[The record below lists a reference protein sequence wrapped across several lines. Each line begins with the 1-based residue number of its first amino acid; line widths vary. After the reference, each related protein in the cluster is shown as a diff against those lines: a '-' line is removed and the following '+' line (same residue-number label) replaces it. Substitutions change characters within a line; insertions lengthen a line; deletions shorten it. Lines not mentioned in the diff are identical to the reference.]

1 VLPRYGAARRVSF
14 PHFLILAVLIGTCA
28 PMSVVSPSG
37 AAPPTI
43 TTTRP
48 VGLPASPVAATLGQA
63 PAGANLVLNSGAE
76 SGAPS
81 QSGYDAVT
89 IPGWTISS
97 GLPTAPEYGGA
108 PGSVVP
114 AAFLSLGSPGPHNRG
129 NAFFAGGAGGTA
141 VLSQTVPLNP
151 VVGQVTF
158 TASGWLGGS
167 SGYPDHASLTV
178 AFRDRLGRLIS
189 STGIGPVGPSQL
201 GGKTRLIEQTAAG
214 PVPPD
219 AVETEF
225 VLTLAT
231 RSMTYDTK
239 QDSVLGYNYAF
250 ADALALSFSAP
261 EPRPVLIPAPSTVPR
276 FQHVF
281 VVMMENESYSDVIGN
296 VAQAPFINGLL
307 SSGSELTDMYAE
319 VHPSDPN
326 YLALS
331 GGSTFGVLG
340 NPVERD
346 RTLRIPA
353 SNIADLVESSG
364 QTWKGYAQSANGPC
378 DLTDHGY
385 YYRDDLPFV
394 YYQDIGS
401 NPARC
406 RAHIVPQSQMDADLH
421 QTSTTPNFAWVDA
434 NDYFDM
440 EQGGIPAGDQWLRN
454 LVTLIRQSPAW
465 HEQASLLIITWDEDH
480 WDSQRPAQLIPTIL
494 LGSRY
499 VRAGY
504 ASTFRYSHY
513 SLLRTVE
520 AAMGLGS
527 LTPNDEYAPPLNDV
541 FSS

>member
-1 VLPRYGAARRVSF
+1 VLQRRGAARNIPIPLFVV
-14 PHFLILAVLIGTCA
+14 LAVLIGTCA
-28 PMSVVSPSG
+28 PVAIVGPSS
-37 AAPPTI
+37 AEPTAIAI
-43 TTTRP
+43 TPP
-48 VGLPASPVAATLGQA
+48 VGLPTSPVAATLGLA

-81 QSGYDAVT
+81 QSAYDAVT
-89 IPGWTISS
+89 LPGWTTSS

-114 AAFLSLGSPGPHNRG
+114 AAFLSLSSPGPHNRG

-151 VVGQVTF
+151 VAGQVTF

-167 SGYPDHASLTV
+167 SGHPDHASLTV
-178 AFRDRLGRLIS
+178 AFRDRSGRLIS
-189 STGIGPVGPSQL
+189 STEIGPVGPSQL
-201 GGKTRLIEQTAAG
+201 GGQTGLIEQSTIGA
-214 PVPPD
+214 VPPD
-219 AVETEF
+219 AVEAEI

-231 RSMTYDTK
+231 RSTAYDTK

-250 ADALALSFSAP
+250 ADDVALSFSTP
-261 EPRPVLIPAPSTVPR
+261 EPRPVLTAAASTVPR

-296 VAQAPFINGLL
+296 VAQAPFINSLL
-307 SSGSELTDMYAE
+307 PSGSVLTDMYAE

-331 GGSTFGVLG
+331 GGSTFGILG
-340 NPVERD
+340 NPLERD
-346 RTLRIPA
+346 RTLRISA
-353 SNIADLVESSG
+353 LNIADLVESSG

-378 DLTDHGY
+378 DLTNHGY
-385 YYRDDLPFV
+385 YYLDDLPFA

-401 NPARC
+401 NRARC
-406 RAHIVPQSQMDADLH
+406 RVHIVPQSQLDADLH

-440 EQGGIPAGDQWLRN
+440 EQGGISAGDQWLRN

-465 HEQASLLIITWDEDH
+465 REQASLLIITWDEDH
-480 WDSQRPAQLIPTIL
+480 WDGQRPAQLIPTIL

-504 ASTFRYSHY
+504 ASTDRYSHY
-513 SLLRTVE
+513 SVLRTVE
-520 AAMGLGS
+520 AALGLGS